1 MKGFTE
7 TETKFLLFEAVKAT
21 RAGKSLS
28 EVFSSVANKTGR
40 AKGSVRNY
48 YYNLIKNEE
57 KKNAYSE
64 IIEGV
69 KDLKAEKFE
78 NFSDTDLNLLLSKV
92 KQGKKEGK
100 SVRSVIQ
107 KLAGNDPKLAL
118 RYQNK
123 YRNYLKK
130 EDTSRLN
137 DLPVRAEDYL
147 YFSKLSEEIDGLVE
161 KIKDKYAV
169 ECVKLKMENDELTR
183 ENKALKKRLL
193 KTNVAPFFVSENKR
207 TN

>member
-78 NFSDTDLNLLLSKV
+78 NFSDADLNLLLSKV

-107 KLAGNDPKLAL
+107 KLAGNILNLPCAI
-118 RYQNK
+118 RTNIVII
-123 YRNYLKK
+123 LKK
-130 EDTSRLN
+130 KIR
-137 DLPVRAEDYL
+137 RA
-147 YFSKLSEEIDGLVE
+147 
-161 KIKDKYAV
+161 
-169 ECVKLKMENDELTR
+169 
-183 ENKALKKRLL
+183 
-193 KTNVAPFFVSENKR
+193 
-207 TN
+207 